1 MIELR
6 GLTKRYGATAAV
18 DDLTATV
25 EPGVVTGFL
34 GPNGAGKS
42 TTMRLVLGLDRPTA
56 GTATI
61 DGRRYR
67 DLDHPLRTVGALLDP
82 RQFQPHRTVAAHLRW
97 IAASNAIPRA
107 RVDEVLGE
115 VGLDTVAGRR
125 AGTLSLGMCQRLGIA
140 AALLGDPAVL
150 LFDEP
155 VNGLD
160 PEGIRWVRTLMRDL
174 AGDGRTVLVSSHL
187 LSEMADTADRLLVIG
202 RGRLLAATTVADFRA
217 RGTGGGVRVRSPQ
230 LAQLRTALADGGHAV
245 VDDGPD
251 ALLVTGTDTDTVGQ
265 LAADRGVVLHE
276 LTDRTAS
283 LEDAYLELTDPVT
296 DYRAGQP

>member
-6 GLTKRYGATAAV
+6 DLTKRYGATAAV

-97 IAASNAIPRA
+97 IAASNASLCPASIPSISK
-107 RVDEVLGE
+107 
-115 VGLDTVAGRR
+115 VGSAS
-125 AGTLSLGMCQRLGIA
+125 AY
-140 AALLGDPAVL
+140 PASCAS
-150 LFDEP
+150 FKITSKSRP
-155 VNGLD
+155 VSR
-160 PEGIRWVRTLMRDL
+160 ISVR
-174 AGDGRTVLVSSHL
+174 
-187 LSEMADTADRLLVIG
+187 I
-202 RGRLLAATTVADFRA
+202 
-217 RGTGGGVRVRSPQ
+217 
-230 LAQLRTALADGGHAV
+230 
-245 VDDGPD
+245 
-251 ALLVTGTDTDTVGQ
+251 
-265 LAADRGVVLHE
+265 
-276 LTDRTAS
+276 
-283 LEDAYLELTDPVT
+283 
-296 DYRAGQP
+296 